1 MQSGSVAPFV
11 WPEFSDTVS
20 IVALV
25 LAAAIFVFGVFS
37 GARAN
42 KVRMVFAVCLATV
55 IGWFA
60 MPMAVKA
67 ALAVNMLG
75 TKTGVVILITAMMVF
90 VTALA
95 TIIYEIVTVTLSDI
109 GTASRK

>member
-1 MQSGSVAPFV
+1 MQSESVAPFV
-11 WPEFSDTVS
+11 WPVISNTAS

-25 LAAAIFVFGVFS
+25 LALAIFVFGVFS

-42 KVRMVFAVCLATV
+42 KVRMVFAVGLSTL
-55 IGWFA
+55 IGWFT
-60 MPMAVKA
+60 MPLAVKA
-67 ALAVNMLG
+67 ASALHMLD

-95 TIIYEIVTVTLSDI
+95 TSIYEIVTVTLSDI
-109 GTASRK
+109 GMAPKR